1 MPNIISSAD
10 LRNNYAE
17 ITRQCHETGEPVF
30 VTKNGKGDIAI
41 LSMEAYDR
49 LAGVAK
55 AREHVLLGLE
65 QAEAG
70 NTITAEEAMARARKR
85 IDESL

>member
-30 VTKNGKGDIAI
+30 VTKNGKGDVAI

-49 LAGVAK
+49 LIGVAQV
-55 AREHVLLGLE
+55 REELLRRLE

-70 NTITAEEAMARARKR
+70 NTVPADEAMDRMRKR
-85 IDESL
+85 LDELL

>member
-49 LAGVAK
+49 LAGVAWV
-55 AREHVLLGLE
+55 REELLRRLE
-65 QAEAG
+65 QTKAED
-70 NTITAEEAMARARKR
+70 TIPADEAMARVRKR
-85 IDESL
+85 LDELL

>member
-41 LSMEAYDR
+41 LSMETYDR
-49 LAGVAK
+49 LVGVAQ
-55 AREHVLLGLE
+55 ARERILLGLE
-65 QAEAG
+65 QAEEGKTVPADEVL
-70 NTITAEEAMARARKR
+70 AKLRARL
-85 IDESL
+85 DESV